1 MLGSGPP
8 ARWSVPRAPI
18 LHPSMQDRIR
28 NIGIVAHVDAGK
40 TTLSEQLLLLGG
52 AIRTA
57 GRVDEGLSTMDFLPQ
72 EQQRGIT
79 IRAGVASF
87 EWKECR
93 VNFVDT
99 PGHIDFSLDVERS
112 LRVLD
117 GAIAVFCGVRGVEPR
132 SRAVWALADHHKVPR
147 VAWVNKLDL
156 PGADFAGTVLEIE
169 DAFGICA
176 LPVDWPVVRGGVVV
190 GAVDLVRW
198 TAREVKD
205 SRRRTLA
212 EIPSDWIP
220 EAQAARERLLEEA
233 SRSDIELTR
242 QILSGVV
249 APDALVS
256 ALSNGCRGGTILP
269 VCGGAAVRGWNC
281 AAILDAA
288 VEFLPLPVCPPEL
301 EGHPGIALAF
311 QTGRGPDGGGLALA
325 RAWSGSFRVGEAVLT
340 GPGAEGEN
348 RIVSLHRVFADELKP
363 LDFVEAGDI
372 FAVGLAGRIRPG
384 DTICKPSAWI
394 ALEPEA
400 GRRMVL
406 ELALEAADAAG
417 NERLGA
423 GLEVMAQEDSGL
435 EWVLEPDT
443 GRCVIRGQGELQL
456 EVAIERLREEFGAVF
471 RQGALHVRR
480 RGRLERATCL
490 RTDQVEWS
498 GHKLKLEAR
507 VEPIEEGLEFVWETP
522 APPALRAAVEAGFT
536 EAASD
541 GAGGGGGLD
550 GVRFSVGEWS
560 GSPEVPAILGKRLAD
575 HLGPLLLREA
585 GVVVETPAVRVE
597 VLTPED
603 CLGPILQALQAR
615 GVVIQGVDTQRNG
628 ATITAFSPL
637 EPLLGCTTL
646 IRSLSKGLALVSLE
660 PGGWVVESA

>member
-1 MLGSGPP
+1 
-8 ARWSVPRAPI
+8 
-18 LHPSMQDRIR
+18 MQENVR

-40 TTLSEQLLLLGG
+40 TSLSEQLLLLGG

-87 EWKECR
+87 RWKDCR

-117 GAIAVFCGVRGVEPR
+117 GVIAVFCGVRGVEPR
-132 SRAVWALADHHKVPR
+132 SRAVWALADHRKVPR
-147 VAWVNKLDL
+147 VAWINKLDL
-156 PGADFAGTVLEIE
+156 TGADFAGTVMEIE

-176 LPVDWPVVRGGVVV
+176 LPVDWPVVRSGVVV

-198 TAREVKD
+198 TAREVKE
-205 SRRRTLA
+205 SRRRALS
-212 EIPSDWIP
+212 EIPADWRP
-220 EAQAARERLLEEA
+220 EAQAARERLLDEA
-233 SRSDIELTR
+233 SRSDTELTR
-242 QILSGVV
+242 QILDGSVL
-249 APDALVS
+249 PEALAT
-256 ALSNGCRGGTILP
+256 ALSNGCREGRILP

-288 VEFLPLPVCPPEL
+288 VEFLPGPICPPEL

-311 QTGRGPDGGGLALA
+311 QTGRGPEGGSLALA
-325 RAWSGSFRVGEAVLT
+325 RAWSGSFQVGEAVLT

-348 RIVSLHRVFADELKP
+348 RIASLHRVFADDLEP
-363 LDFVEAGDI
+363 LDRVEAGDI
-372 FAVGLAGRIRPG
+372 FAIGLVGKIRPG
-384 DTICKPSAWI
+384 DTICKPSAWT

-400 GRRMVL
+400 NRRMVL
-406 ELALEAADAAG
+406 ELALEAVDAAG
-417 NERLGA
+417 NERLRE
-423 GLEVMAQEDSGL
+423 GLEAMAEEDSGL
-435 EWVLEPDT
+435 EWLLEPDT

-456 EVAIERLREEFGAVF
+456 EVAIERLREEFGAAF
-471 RQGALHVRR
+471 QQGSLHVRK
-480 RGRLERATCL
+480 RGRLARATNRL
-490 RTDQVEWS
+490 SDQVEWA
-498 GHKLKLEAR
+498 GHRLALEAG
-507 VEPIEEGLEFVWETP
+507 VEPIELGLEVVWESHV
-522 APPALRAAVEAGFT
+522 PPELRAAVEAGFA

-541 GAGGGGGLD
+541 GAGSGGRLE
-550 GVRFSVGEWS
+550 GVRFRVGKWT
-560 GSPEVPAILGKRLAD
+560 GSPGVPAILGKRLAD
-575 HLGPLLLREA
+575 HLGPMLLREA
-585 GVVVETPAVRVE
+585 GVVVETPAVQVE
-597 VLTPED
+597 ILTPED
-603 CLGPILQALQAR
+603 SLGAILQALQAR

-628 ATITAFSPL
+628 ATISGFSPL

-646 IRSLSKGLALVSLE
+646 VRSLSKGLALVSLE